1 MIVNDIENI
10 KVGDCI
16 WGKVTGIEKYGIFL
30 SFEDGRSGLVHI
42 SEVSYSFV
50 NDVNDYAKIGDRL
63 LVKVLEINSD
73 GNHFKLSI
81 RGVRDSE
88 HKFKKSKI
96 KETQFGFTNLK
107 KNLDKWILDFYSK
120 N

>member
-1 MIVNDIENI
+1 MDVA
-10 KVGDCI
+10 VGAVLD
-16 WGKVTGIEKYGIFL
+16 GKVTGIMKFGAFVSL
-30 SFEDGRSGLVHI
+30 PGGKSGLVHI

-63 LVKVLEINSD
+63 LVKVIEINSD

-81 RGVRDSE
+81 RGVKDSE